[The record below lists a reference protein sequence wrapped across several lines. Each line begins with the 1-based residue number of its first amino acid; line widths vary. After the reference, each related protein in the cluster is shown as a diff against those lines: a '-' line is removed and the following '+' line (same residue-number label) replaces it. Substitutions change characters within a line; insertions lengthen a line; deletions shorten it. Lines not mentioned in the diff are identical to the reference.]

1 MSAELYF
8 ASGPDGNNA
17 RLQGTTVGGS
27 KPLHRFIRG
36 QPKTIGIILLVLG
49 SSFFILSI
57 AISTEHMWTVI
68 PPSILLG
75 ALYIICGILYILT
88 EYNPTKK
95 KVTISLA
102 LSIVTILGTFWT
114 VMHSLPSLV
123 HNYRHYSDFAEDNDT
138 DIEEAQ
144 WASYYEAMGATVETI
159 FLFYSFVGG
168 IIFIVMSAL
177 AGAALRST
185 KNQAIVVMTASPN
198 ETPVE

>member
-1 MSAELYF
+1 MGIMQDYKAPQWGAVNLYT
-8 ASGPDGNNA
+8 ASLGDNPRRLASSCLSWA
-17 RLQGTTVGGS
+17 RL
-27 KPLHRFIRG
+27 
-36 QPKTIGIILLVLG
+36 
-49 SSFFILSI
+49 SSFFPSLSLQNTCGQSSHL
-57 AISTEHMWTVI
+57 ASC
-68 PPSILLG
+68 LG
-75 ALYIICGILYILT
+75 HWLVYIICGILYILT

-102 LSIVTILGTFWT
+102 LSIVTILGTFWS
-114 VMHSLPSLV
+114 VMHSLPSVV
-123 HNYRHYSDFAEDNDT
+123 HNYRHYSYFAEDNDT

-144 WASYYEAMGATVETI
+144 WASYYEAMGVTVESI

>member
-75 ALYIICGILYILT
+75 AL
-88 EYNPTKK
+88 
-95 KVTISLA
+95 VTISLA
-102 LSIVTILGTFWT
+102 LSIVTILGTFWS
-114 VMHSLPSLV
+114 VMHSLPSVV
-123 HNYRHYSDFAEDNDT
+123 HNYRHYSYFAEDNDT

-144 WASYYEAMGATVETI
+144 WASYYEAMGVTVESI